1 MIRTKPQLPIG
12 SKLALIQG
20 LLLAVVV
27 GISALAFMTLDR
39 LAGSAERVAQR
50 YAPQL
55 DLISDVQ
62 MLMFRISL
70 EARHAML
77 VETDEERQET
87 FQRIGAFREDMLA
100 KLKTF
105 ESNLTTA
112 QGKANFEKI
121 RAADTDFWRLGGGSS
136 GQGQGWRSGCSLHA
150 TQDRV
155 GSGSRPHGPA
165 HRRSTHLAAKPGAVD
180 C

>member
-62 MLMFRISL
+62 VLMFRISL

-77 VETDEERQET
+77 VETDEEQS
-87 FQRIGAFREDMLA
+87 A
-100 KLKTF
+100 
-105 ESNLTTA
+105 
-112 QGKANFEKI
+112 
-121 RAADTDFWRLGGGSS
+121 AADRGDHEIQIGNLGDQFECGGGLAGGEGGNRRMRNDFPEFRSIFVPLGENLFRLLALGGLKVLVDDRL
-136 GQGQGWRSGCSLHA
+136 QGLGVVRAG
-150 TQDRV
+150 
-155 GSGSRPHGPA
+155 
-165 HRRSTHLAAKPGAVD
+165 
-180 C
+180 